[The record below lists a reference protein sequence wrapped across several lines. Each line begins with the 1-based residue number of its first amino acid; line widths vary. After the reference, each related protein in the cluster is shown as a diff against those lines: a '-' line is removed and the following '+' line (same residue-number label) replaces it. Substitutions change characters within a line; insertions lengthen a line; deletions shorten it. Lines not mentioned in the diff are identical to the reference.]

1 MKAPFLVGS
10 SVFRTLIVLCLFAGV
25 CALSGC
31 LPAARQDVRQR
42 TAPLAVATPLDEARL
57 ALGKG
62 NYKQAEAFAQ
72 KVIQAGQEP
81 PHGMRQAYRIYAI
94 AAANNTHPNAAISA
108 LDRWR
113 ALEPTVENSREW
125 QDIWALS
132 MRQLS
137 PQEVRVKAGEAWAD
151 TARGLGARNLALVF
165 LTMNQWQKGSL
176 ETTLPELE
184 KQYEATTGK
193 ELKKLFEE
201 RLLLEL
207 EHQNAATAA
216 TAHAAVTPEN
226 QGVFPYAIV
235 AIDNLRRELKNPAT
249 QGAAQAA
256 LEALAKELTL
266 ADPSLVR
273 GPHSRQVEPLI
284 PPTITGRPIVLTLP
298 LTGQFSGISAKIVAG
313 AEVACREF
321 SAAGTAVSLVVI
333 DTDQSNWIAQ
343 VDALP
348 PEASIIGGPMRT
360 TDYSQLKSQ
369 GALSRRAFLTFLPS
383 LEGQDEG
390 QMAWRFFSSAPDQV
404 QALLEMTTRLG
415 ITGYGIFY
423 PEENYGTHMAGL
435 FENTARTMGAK
446 TVNKAAYTP
455 NSPSSWLRSV
465 GTLLATNKNPEI
477 ASSSTFMAIFLPDSW
492 KNMDII
498 VPNIFYYGET
508 RQILLG
514 PALWEQELTG
524 KTLVNPE
531 YYKLAVFPG
540 AWNPMST
547 SPAKAMLESSLTSVG
562 KGPADFWH
570 GLGYDFAR
578 FASATVLSSPS
589 SPRAVNMALQ
599 STTITWSMA
608 PLQWS
613 NDGKASQALFLFTPQ
628 ENGFAP
634 LDEAEFAKLV
644 KSTWK

>member
-1 MKAPFLVGS
+1 MKLLFFPFT
-10 SVFRTLIVLCLFAGV
+10 FRHLLAACLLAGLCVLAGCV
-25 CALSGC
+25 TITGQE
-31 LPAARQDVRQR
+31 RRGQ
-42 TAPLAVATPLDEARL
+42 TTPLAVATPLDEART

-72 KVIQAGQEP
+72 RVIQAGQEP
-81 PHGMRQAYRIYAI
+81 AHNMRQAYRIYAI
-94 AAANNTHPNAAISA
+94 AAANNSHPNAALSA

-113 ALEPTVENSREW
+113 ALEPNVENSRDW
-125 QDIWALS
+125 QDVWALS

-137 PQEVRVKAGEAWAD
+137 PQEVRTKAGEALAD
-151 TARGLGARNLALVF
+151 TVRGQGARNLALVF
-165 LTMNQWQKGSL
+165 LAVNQWQKGSL
-176 ETTLPELE
+176 EHTLPELE
-184 KQYEATTGK
+184 KQYGATTGK

-207 EHQNAATAA
+207 EHQNTAIAA

-226 QGVFPYAIV
+226 QGAFPYAII
-235 AIDNLRRELKNPAT
+235 AIDKLRRELKNPAT

-273 GPHSRQVEPLI
+273 GPHSRQVEPVI
-284 PPTITGRPIVLTLP
+284 PPTITGRPVVLTLP
-298 LTGQFSGISAKIVAG
+298 LTGQFAGISAKIVAG
-313 AEVACREF
+313 AQVACRKF
-321 SAAGTAVSLVVI
+321 TAAGTAVSLVVI
-333 DTDQSNWIAQ
+333 DTEQSNWIAQ

-348 PEASIIGGPMRT
+348 PDATLVGGPLRT
-360 TDYSQLKSQ
+360 ADYTQLKTQ
-369 GALSRRAFLTFLPS
+369 GATSRRAFLTFLPS

-390 QMAWRFFSSAPDQV
+390 MVAWRFFSSAQDQV
-404 QALLEMTTRLG
+404 RALLEMTTRLG

-435 FENTARTMGAK
+435 FENTARVMGAK

-477 ASSSTFMAIFLPDSW
+477 ASSATFMAIFLPDSW

-514 PALWEQELTG
+514 PALWEQELNA

-540 AWNPMST
+540 AWNPMNA
-547 SPAKAMLESSLTSVG
+547 SPAKAALESGLTSVG

-570 GLGYDFAR
+570 GLGYDYAR
-578 FASATVLSSPS
+578 FASATTLSAPISPN
-589 SPRAVNMALQ
+589 AVNMALQ
-599 STTITWSMA
+599 STVITWSMA
-608 PLQWS
+608 PLQWGA
-613 NDGKASQALFLFTPQ
+613 DGKASQALFLFTPQ
-628 ENGFAP
+628 EGGFAP
-634 LDEAEFAKLV
+634 LDEAEFAALV